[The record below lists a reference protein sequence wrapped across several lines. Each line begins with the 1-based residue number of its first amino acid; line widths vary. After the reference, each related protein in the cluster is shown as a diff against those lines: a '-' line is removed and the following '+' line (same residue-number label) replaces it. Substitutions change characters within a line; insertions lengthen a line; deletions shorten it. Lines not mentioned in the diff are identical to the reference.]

1 MESFDPKAGYWRK
14 FSKPRMLRL
23 ASQIATTLL
32 TSEYEQ
38 LWRNIDP
45 ALAFDPA
52 EFFTT
57 TNSFAGTPK
66 SSLDLS

>member
-1 MESFDPKAGYWRK
+1 
-14 FSKPRMLRL
+14 MLRL

-52 EFFTT
+52 EFFATT
-57 TNSFAGTPK
+57 SSFAGTPK